1 LTPSVLRALL
11 EGDRSARGVVAHVTS
26 VEPLALQARI
36 AGILAAPGSAVA
48 NVDEDQALED
58 SELRAGDLLDRF
70 EVGREESLALI
81 DRLSDEELAVR
92 GELELV
98 GAMTVE
104 HRVTHFAFDDA
115 VHIQQIVPMLALP
128 AELGRG
134 GLRQF

>member
-26 VEPLALQARI
+26 GEPLVLQARI

-81 DRLSDEELAVR
+81 DGVSDEELAVR

-98 GAMTVE
+98 G
-104 HRVTHFAFDDA
+104 R
-115 VHIQQIVPMLALP
+115 
-128 AELGRG
+128 
-134 GLRQF
+134 